1 MKVFV
6 RDNNVEQALRVLK
19 KKLQR
24 DGLFREIKRRK
35 AYEKPSQRKAREKQE
50 AIRRGRKAARKLAQR
65 EGLASPRIGR
75 ATFGRR
81 SA

>member
-1 MKVFV
+1 MV

-50 AIRRGRKAARKLAQR
+50 AMRRGRKAARKLAQR
-65 EGLASPRIGR
+65 EGLANPRIGR
-75 ATFGRR
+75 TTFGRQF
-81 SA
+81 A